1 MNPANTPKITLG
13 FGVALIVLALAFFG
27 ITGSTTALIPVGI
40 GLPIALCG
48 LTAFKD
54 GARKHAV
61 HVALVFALLGVL
73 ATLGMIPRI
82 VSGQAP
88 AAAAVEIVLMGV
100 ISGAFVVMGV
110 RSFINARKARA
121 AEAEGGA

>member
-1 MNPANTPKITLG
+1 MNASNTPKITLG
-13 FGVALIVLALAFFG
+13 FGIALIALALVFFG
-27 ITGSTTALIPVGI
+27 ITGSTTALIPIGI

-48 LTAFKD
+48 LIAFKD

-82 VSGQAP
+82 VSGEAP
-88 AAAAVEIVLMGV
+88 DAAAVEIVLMGL
-100 ISGAFVVMGV
+100 ISAAFIAFGV

-121 AEAEGGA
+121 ADTAG